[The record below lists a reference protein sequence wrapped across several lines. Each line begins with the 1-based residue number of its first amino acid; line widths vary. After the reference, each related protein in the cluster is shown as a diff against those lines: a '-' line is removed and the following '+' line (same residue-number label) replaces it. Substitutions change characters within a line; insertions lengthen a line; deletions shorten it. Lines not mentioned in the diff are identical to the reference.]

1 MEALIQLSRL
11 TSRMFNSFIIGKMI
25 DSLIIGVICFI
36 GMLIM
41 RLPFAVLISFIVG
54 LTNMIPV
61 FGPFI
66 GAVPGIFILF
76 IVDPIYSLIFAVFVL
91 LLQQFDGNILGP
103 MILGDQ
109 LGLPSLWVMFSIIV
123 GGGMFGIL
131 GMFLGVPVF
140 AVLYVVVR
148 GFVSGRLKEKNIRSD
163 DML

>member
-1 MEALIQLSRL
+1 
-11 TSRMFNSFIIGKMI
+11 
-25 DSLIIGVICFI
+25 
-36 GMLIM
+36 
-41 RLPFAVLISFIVG
+41 
-54 LTNMIPV
+54 MIPV

-148 GFVSGRLKEKNIRSD
+148 GFVSSRLKEKNIRSD

>member
-1 MEALIQLSRL
+1 MYKRQ
-11 TSRMFNSFIIGKMI
+11 
-25 DSLIIGVICFI
+25 
-36 GMLIM
+36 
-41 RLPFAVLISFIVG
+41 
-54 LTNMIPV
+54 
-61 FGPFI
+61 
-66 GAVPGIFILF
+66 VPGIFILF